1 MGIGQGTPKIA
12 SKSEALERGREQ
24 INLHDFPKEPALMTS
39 LILAFLPPEP

>member
-12 SKSEALERGREQ
+12 GKSEALERGTEQ
-24 INLHDFPKEPALMTS
+24 INPLGFPKEPALMTS